1 MNREAE
7 LLFHKV
13 ADLADAERDEI
24 YRRES
29 ISEEIIAE
37 VEALL
42 RFDTDA
48 ERALGDCVAAS
59 AEEFLQTSPV
69 RAGARCGP
77 YRLSRLL
84 GRGGMGA
91 VYLGERADGEV
102 DQRAAVKLL
111 RYDQADTSFRD
122 RFLQERHIL
131 ARLNHAA
138 IARLLD
144 AGHTA
149 GGQPYLAMDYIEG
162 VPIDEYAGKLDLRA
176 KLVLFLQVCDA
187 VAYAHRNL
195 IIHRDLKPS
204 NILVN
209 SAGEPKLLDFGIAKI
224 LDDSPPDSGAA
235 TLTQDRLLTPEY
247 ASPEQVRGE
256 AQTVA
261 TDIYSLGAVLYKLLT
276 GRSPHDIGG
285 ASRGEI
291 ESAICTREPVA
302 ASKAN
307 PEIPKDLDCIL
318 SKALRKEPGE
328 RYASVDAFAG
338 DVRAFLEWR
347 PVRARSGNAWYRCRK
362 FLRRYPLAVAAVA
375 VAIAAL
381 SIGLYFAN
389 RERAIAERRFDQ
401 VRRLANKTLAL
412 DGTIRGLPGAT
423 KAREEIV
430 AMSQEYLE
438 KLRVDA
444 RRDQALAF
452 EVARAYA
459 ELALIQGVPTNSNL
473 GRTTDA
479 EASLRKADALIEDV
493 LKNSPKNRDALMTAA
508 EVEHDLM
515 ILANT
520 AHRREETLAQAAK
533 AAGRV
538 EALLRLTPISAA
550 EARDCG
556 RILSNIALAYKNEH
570 LYSEAIRYARRT
582 VEIASSGDNADM
594 VTGNALSI
602 LADSLRFSGD
612 LDGAL
617 QAITEARI
625 RVERAVSIG
634 ESMRRSNLYNVYWR
648 EGTILGQDGNISL
661 DRTADAIAALRCARD
676 IMEQSA
682 KLDPNDSRS
691 RILVGTSTRELGP
704 LVNRGDPIAALAL
717 YEQALSRLREVKNND
732 ETRQLEA
739 VLLARSSYSLR
750 RLHRPAEARAR
761 IETAI
766 RQMRDLKQYSEDRMN
781 PTTDGETVMVAWGD
795 QFAETGQPERAAEI
809 YRQLLKAI
817 DAFHPDRN
825 DLTVAIRLSRI
836 YETLADL
843 DRRTGNADEARSLAQ
858 KRLDLWQTWSKKLP
872 ASAFVLRQ
880 QAAAAAAR

>member
-7 LLFHKV
+7 ILFHRV
-13 ADLADAERDEI
+13 ADLPDAERDEI

-29 ISEEIIAE
+29 IPDEIRSE

-48 ERALGDCVAAS
+48 ERVLDGCVAEGAERLLEAS
-59 AEEFLQTSPV
+59 PPAE
-69 RAGARCGP
+69 GARCGP

-102 DQRAAVKLL
+102 NQRAAVKLL
-111 RYDQADTSFRD
+111 RYDQTGTSFRN

-162 VPIDEYAGKLDLRA
+162 VPIDEYARKLDLRA
-176 KLVLFLQVCDA
+176 KLALFLQVCDA

-209 SAGEPKLLDFGIAKI
+209 RAGEPKLLDFGIAKI
-224 LDDSPPDSGAA
+224 LDEAPDTGAA

-256 AQTVA
+256 AQTAA

-276 GRSPHDIGG
+276 GRSPHDIGA

-291 ESAICTREPVA
+291 EAAICSREPPA
-302 ASKAN
+302 ASQVN
-307 PEIPKDLDCIL
+307 PEIPKDLDYIL
-318 SKALRKEPGE
+318 AKALRKEPGE

-338 DVRAFLEWR
+338 DLRAFLEWR

-362 FLRRYPLAVAAVA
+362 FLRRYPFAVAAA
-375 VAIAAL
+375 ASAIAAL
-381 SIGLYFAN
+381 SVGLYFAN

-412 DGTIRGLPGAT
+412 DAALRSLPGAT

-438 KLRVDA
+438 GLRTAA
-444 RRDQALAF
+444 RRDPALEF
-452 EVARAYA
+452 EAAQAYA

-473 GRTTDA
+473 GRTADA
-479 EASLRKADALIEDV
+479 EASLRKAGALIEDV
-493 LKNSPKNRDALMTAA
+493 LTHSPKNKEALMTAA

-538 EALLRLTPISAA
+538 EALLRLTPISRK
-550 EARDCG
+550 EARDSA

-570 LYSEAIRYARRT
+570 LYSEAIRYARRA
-582 VEIASSGDNADM
+582 VEIASSGDDADM
-594 VTGNALSI
+594 VSGNALSI

-625 RVERAVSIG
+625 RIERSVPSG
-634 ESMRRSNLYNVYWR
+634 EAIRRSNLYNVYWR
-648 EGTILGQDGNISL
+648 EGTILGQDGSISL
-661 DRTADAIAALRCARD
+661 DRTADAIVVLRRARD
-676 IMEQSA
+676 IVEQNA
-682 KLDPNDSRS
+682 KLDPNDARS
-691 RILVGTSTRELGP
+691 RTQAGTATRELGP
-704 LVNRGDPIAALAL
+704 LVNRTDPAEALAL
-717 YEQALSRLREVKNND
+717 YEQALSLLRQVKNNGD
-732 ETRQLEA
+732 ARQLEA

-761 IETAI
+761 IEAAI
-766 RQMRDLKQYSEDRMN
+766 RQMRDLKQYSEDRMD
-781 PTTDGETVMVAWGD
+781 PTADGETVMAAWGD

-817 DAFHPDRN
+817 DAFQPDQN
-825 DLTVAIRLSRI
+825 DLTVAIRLSRV
-836 YETLADL
+836 YERLADL
-843 DRRTGNADEARSLAQ
+843 DRRTGNAGEARSLAQ

-872 ASAFVLRQ
+872 GSAFVLRQ